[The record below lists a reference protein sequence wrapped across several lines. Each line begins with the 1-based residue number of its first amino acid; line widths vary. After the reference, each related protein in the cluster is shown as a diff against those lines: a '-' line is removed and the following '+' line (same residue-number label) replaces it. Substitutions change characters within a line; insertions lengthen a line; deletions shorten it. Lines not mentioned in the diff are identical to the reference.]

1 MNRKIIGSVSIL
13 ILLGIG
19 VVLFFNSPFY
29 NNNSSQSLPEG
40 ILEEEGT
47 SILDIG
53 NQEAGDRSV
62 KTFDLTAQE
71 TEWEL
76 GNGETVNA
84 WTYNGTVPGEP
95 LRVTEGDFVRIN
107 LKNEL
112 DVPVTIHW
120 HGVLLPNKMDGV
132 PGLTQ
137 NAVQPGETFTYEY
150 IAEDAGTYWYHSH
163 QHSSTQVDKGLYGSL
178 VVEEKE
184 KEYDR
189 DEFYILDE
197 WAVNQ
202 EKRDMSN
209 MGGMMMGAMSGDGEA
224 DTQQMYDTFTVNG
237 KSGEGIDPLVIKEG
251 ETARLRFVNAGFQQ
265 HQLVFPK
272 GSMKVIANDAEKVN
286 GKKGSSNV
294 LEIAPGE
301 RIDVEY
307 TKQNSESEVIAQKTN
322 IENAEEMR
330 IPVVTKENADHPSD
344 QINIASSSEIATGV
358 TYGSE
363 ELIFEETPDPDVT
376 YNMDLSMGMNM
387 GQGMAFQIN
396 NEVFPET
403 PPIKVENGDI
413 VKVNITNSGRMN
425 HPMHLH
431 GHRFQ
436 VVSKNGTALDNP
448 IVKDLIHVKPG
459 EEYTVY
465 FKANNKGEWLFHCHD
480 NNHAERGMVTIV
492 DYQGVYSPFELGGK
506 YENHPQ

>member
-1 MNRKIIGSVSIL
+1 MNRKIIGSAMIV
-13 ILLGIG
+13 ILLGLG
-19 VVLFFNSPFY
+19 VVLFFNSPY
-29 NNNSSQSLPEG
+29 YNNSSNQSLPEEV
-40 ILEEEGT
+40 LEEEGT
-47 SILDIG
+47 SILDVG
-53 NQEAGDRSV
+53 SQEAGDRAV

-71 TEWEL
+71 IEWDI

-150 IAEDAGTYWYHSH
+150 IADDAGTYWYHSH

-184 KEYDR
+184 KEYER
-189 DEFYILDE
+189 DEFFILDE

-209 MGGMMMGAMSGDGEA
+209 MGGMMMGGMSGNGEA

-237 KSGEGIDPLVIKEG
+237 KAGDAIEPLVMKKG
-251 ETARLRFVNAGFQQ
+251 ETARLRFVNAGYQQ

-272 GSMKVIANDAEKVN
+272 GSTKVIANDAEKV
-286 GKKGSSNV
+286 KIEKGSTNV
-294 LEIAPGE
+294 IEIAPGE
-301 RIDVEY
+301 RIDVAF
-307 TKQNSESEVIAQKTN
+307 TKQTSESEIIGQKTDV
-322 IENAEEMR
+322 ENAEDMR
-330 IPVVTKENADHPSD
+330 IPVVTEKGSD
-344 QINIASSSEIATGV
+344 VKANNIAASSGV
-358 TYGSE
+358 ADGVSYGSE
-363 ELIFEETPDPDVT
+363 KLLFEETPEADVT

-387 GQGMAFQIN
+387 GEGMVFQIN
-396 NEVFPET
+396 NDVFPDT
-403 PPIKVENGDI
+403 PPIKVSDGDI
-413 VKVNITNSGRMN
+413 VKVNITNNGRMN

-436 VVSKNGTALDNP
+436 VVSKDGSEFDNP

-459 EEYTVY
+459 EQYTIY

-480 NNHAERGMVTIV
+480 NNHADRGMVTIV
-492 DYQGVYSPFELGGK
+492 DYKEVYSPFEIGGEK
-506 YENHPQ
+506 GNNPG